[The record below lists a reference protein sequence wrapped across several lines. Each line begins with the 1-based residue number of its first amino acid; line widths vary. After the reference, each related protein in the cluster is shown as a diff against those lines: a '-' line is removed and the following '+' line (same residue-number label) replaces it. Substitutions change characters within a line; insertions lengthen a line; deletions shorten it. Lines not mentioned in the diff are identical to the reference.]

1 MLTVRIPT
9 MVSRTPHELMVS
21 AEGLSA
27 RVRTTRVMA
36 AAMTKAPEERRSPM
50 TIFLRLLVTQSGYGA
65 LVETYLRNGT

>member
-9 MVSRTPHELMVS
+9 IVSRTPQELMVS

-36 AAMTKAPEERRSPM
+36 AAMTKAPDERRSPI
-50 TIFLRLLVTQSGYGA
+50 TIFLVLLVT
-65 LVETYLRNGT
+65 